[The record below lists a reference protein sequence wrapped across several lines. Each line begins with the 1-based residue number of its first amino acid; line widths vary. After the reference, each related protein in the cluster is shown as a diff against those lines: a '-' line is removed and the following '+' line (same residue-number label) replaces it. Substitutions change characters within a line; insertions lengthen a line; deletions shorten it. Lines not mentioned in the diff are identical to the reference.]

1 MSRQG
6 LVSKHI
12 VLTGHNTLKNNRYPQ
27 PGIILIL
34 DEIIHEVILVKE
46 ETAISDLYKTYKDWN
61 PTNYEDYYIS
71 PGLIDTS
78 SRTEWE
84 TLSDLTKQAIA
95 GGVTLI
101 VVEQGYY
108 KQLNSENENLYC
120 DVFPLEV
127 VHEGTDFESLP
138 SKTSG
143 LKMYLFPPA
152 PQIKSITH
160 LEYTLSKAQKKNL
173 PLIIDPTLPDPR
185 MLYMASPLRLEE
197 VENRETAEKS
207 SFSSFASAFP
217 QDSTKSPVDSQE
229 SSEEDSPLAKNPIL
243 TNLSDQGI
251 SVNVSGG
258 DLKAFQYRNS
268 QPDIPDISKIVITEK
283 KSYEESMATNKN
295 IGLVNIYDDLDLR
308 IRNSQQNHEDLVK
321 AEALTYANSGS
332 TNYEPPKK
340 TQSCTNFETE
350 ISLPPLPASPI
361 NPMSP
366 APFPS
371 SSSLISRIS
380 NRPQPFPLKPLVIK
394 SEPKVDVVCD
404 YTHHLANYPVD
415 WETTGVKKVL
425 DCLNE
430 TSQMHF
436 TGLSSALAINLI
448 RKGKKKYKK
457 ITCEVSGINLCF
469 TSSCINPGDTKF
481 KNNPPVRN
489 SANSNLL
496 WDLLKMK
503 GIDNIS
509 SCHAYISPHH
519 KLTKNFQT
527 ALNGISSLGCTLQSV
542 WFILNKPVSSN
553 DQLEHYIV
561 RLAKWMSLYPAQILG
576 VNDCRGSICKGKIA
590 DLIVW
595 NPREKSRISV
605 DYSYYA
611 TSPYAGQGLM
621 GKIKRVY
628 LRGKIAYEE

>member
-12 VLTGHNTLKNNRYPQ
+12 VVTGLNISKNNRYPQ

-34 DEIIHEVILVKE
+34 DETIHEVILVKE
-46 ETAISDLYKTYKDWN
+46 ETAISELYKIYKEWS
-61 PTNYEDYYIS
+61 PLNYEDYYIS

-84 TLSDLTKQAIA
+84 TLSDLTKQAIS
-95 GGVTLI
+95 GGVTL
-101 VVEQGYY
+101 VAVEQGYY
-108 KQLNSENENLYC
+108 KQLNSENEHLYC

-127 VHEGTDFESLP
+127 VHEGTNFELLP
-138 SKTSG
+138 PKTCG

-152 PQIKSITH
+152 PQIKSISY

-197 VENRETAEKS
+197 VENRETAGKG

-229 SSEEDSPLAKNPIL
+229 SSEEESPLIKNSIL
-243 TNLSDQGI
+243 PNISDLEI
-251 SVNVSGG
+251 SASTSEA
-258 DLKAFQYRNS
+258 LKPFQYRNS
-268 QPDIPDISKIVITEK
+268 QYDLPDVSKLVLSEQ
-283 KSYEESMATNKN
+283 KSYEESMSPNKN
-295 IGLVNIYDDLDLR
+295 SGSVNIYDDLDLR
-308 IRNSQQNHEDLVK
+308 IRNSQHNHEDLVK

-340 TQSCTNFETE
+340 TQSFTNFE
-350 ISLPPLPASPI
+350 IKIDLPPMPTSPI
-361 NPMSP
+361 DPMSP
-366 APFPS
+366 APFPGS
-371 SSSLISRIS
+371 SSFISRIS
-380 NRPQPFPLKPLVIK
+380 NRPQPFALKPLLIK

-404 YTHHLANYPVD
+404 YAHHLANYPVD

-430 TSQMHF
+430 TGQMHF
-436 TGLSSALAINLI
+436 TGLSSASAINLI

-469 TSSCINPGDTKF
+469 TSACVSPGDTKF

-509 SCHAYISPHH
+509 SCHAYISPPH
-519 KLTKNFQT
+519 KLTVNFQT

-561 RLAKWMSLYPAQILG
+561 RLAKWMSLHPAQILG
-576 VNDCRGSICKGKIA
+576 VSDYRGSISKGKIA
-590 DLIVW
+590 DLVVW
-595 NPREKSRISV
+595 NPREKSRLSV

-611 TSPYAGQGLM
+611 TSPYVGQELL

-628 LRGKIAYEE
+628 LRGRVAYEE